1 MSSIGIGLIGCG
13 TVGSGVVTL
22 LHEMREAYTRRVGKP
37 VDIRRILVRDTA
49 AQRGAVVPANKLTDD
64 VEAFF
69 SDDSIQIVVE
79 VAGGV
84 DPVGGFVERAL
95 RAGKHVVTAN
105 KALLAARGAELFA
118 LARQQNTC
126 IAFEA
131 SCGGGIPILSALK
144 FGLGANQIE
153 TLYGILNGTC
163 NYVLSQMAEQGATYN
178 TALAEAQAKGFAES
192 DPTMDVSGADAAQK
206 LAIIASL
213 AFGVSVDETQ
223 VACQGIDE
231 IQVEDIEYGKE
242 LGYMIKLLAIADQQ
256 EDGLV
261 LRVHP
266 CFVHADEPLA
276 QVRDAYNAISVFGHA
291 VGQTMFYGLGAGQ
304 MPTASA
310 VVSDILN
317 VASGWYPTAFS
328 SMTIWPDQHTPI
340 ECASFDEVVS
350 RYYLRISVKDQPGVM
365 AQVAQVLGEANISIS
380 AILQHESEEGDGF
393 VPLVIT
399 TSEAREGAMRWA
411 AEKIASLAVVAGRP
425 VTLRIVDLPAS

>member
-118 LARQQNTC
+118 LARQQNVC

>member
-49 AQRGAVVPANKLTDD
+49 APRGAVVPANKLTDD

-118 LARQQNTC
+118 LARQQNVC

-163 NYVLSQMAEQGATYN
+163 NYVLSQMAEQGATYD

>member
-49 AQRGAVVPANKLTDD
+49 APRGAVVPANKLTDD

-95 RAGKHVVTAN
+95 KSGKHVVTAN

-118 LARQQNTC
+118 LARQQNVC